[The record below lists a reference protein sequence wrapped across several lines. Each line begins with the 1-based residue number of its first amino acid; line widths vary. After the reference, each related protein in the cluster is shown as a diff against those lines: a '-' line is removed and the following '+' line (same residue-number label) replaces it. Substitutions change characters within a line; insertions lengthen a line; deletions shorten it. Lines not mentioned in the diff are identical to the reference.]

1 MTTII
6 WIQPSQGLLL
16 EVVTWVVPFSNL
28 KLVLA
33 FDLGFSLPEILEH
46 LEQVKA
52 LVHNQAPFSRLDQ
65 LEVIQ
70 MVLLSTP
77 MENLVIQVLLQE
89 VWKRG

>member
-1 MTTII
+1 LTTII
-6 WIQPSQGLLL
+6 WIQSSL
-16 EVVTWVVPFSNL
+16 VPFSNL

-33 FDLGFSLPEILEH
+33 FELGFSLPEMLEH

-70 MVLLSTP
+70 MVLLSMP
-77 MENLVIQVLLQE
+77 MENLAIQVSLQE